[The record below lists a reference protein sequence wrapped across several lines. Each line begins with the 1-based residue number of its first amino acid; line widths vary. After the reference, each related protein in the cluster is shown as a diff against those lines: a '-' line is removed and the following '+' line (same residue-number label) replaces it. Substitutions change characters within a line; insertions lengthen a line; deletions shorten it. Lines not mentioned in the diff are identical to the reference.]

1 MKLNP
6 KHLLLVLC
14 CAATS
19 QWLHAQAID
28 ELGIKK
34 GVKVS
39 GSVSANTVAYAA
51 SGIDSRR
58 DPFNWFLSGNLN
70 INLFGYNMP
79 FSFSYSNQGRHF
91 AQPFNRFQFAPS
103 YKWARGYVGNTSMTF
118 SNYTLAGH
126 MFNGV
131 GVELS
136 PGKWRMA
143 GMYGTLVKAVP
154 FDVTNKESYNTAAF
168 ERKGFG
174 WKAGYEDKGN
184 SYSLCF
190 FRAKDDV
197 NSIPFVPSD
206 ATLNPRENMAVA
218 VAVRQ
223 SLFKRVFADVEY
235 SVSVLNRD
243 LRAAKS
249 SEDSLQGGYNFFKKL
264 LSPTASTV
272 YFDALQAGIGYT
284 GGFYSI
290 QMRYERVAPGYTTL
304 GAYNL
309 VNDMRNI
316 TIAPSLQLLNNRIQL
331 SGNVGIQE
339 NNLDKTK
346 TTTTRRFVGSGTIGI
361 IPNQHWMINGTY
373 SNFTTYTRVRPVRDP
388 YFTNP
393 LDSLN
398 FYQVNTSYNGVVAY
412 QFGDKNIRHAIMLTL
427 NYQLAG
433 DAQPTQTG
441 EAPPKSNFYTANA
454 GYTFNQVQKDLSLTA
469 GGNYYIQDVPGART
483 YFTGPSVSAAKGLL
497 NKKLRLNATST
508 YNITRTTMNN
518 VTSHNGVWNNSL
530 QASFTPQAQS
540 ATPPAGMGEAGKTN
554 KKITGRHSLNA
565 GVNYLK
571 QQAVVNQNG
580 FSELTVT
587 VGYSFS
593 F

>member
-1 MKLNP
+1 MKTTAKNLIV
-6 KHLLLVLC
+6 LLC
-14 CAATS
+14 CLTGR
-19 QWLHAQAID
+19 QVLNAQAID
-28 ELGIKK
+28 ELGVKK
-34 GVKVS
+34 GIKIN
-39 GSVSANTVAYAA
+39 GSVSANTVAYSAW
-51 SGIDSRR
+51 GIDSRR
-58 DPFNWFLSGNLN
+58 DPFNWFLQGNLN

-79 FSFSYSNQGRHF
+79 FSFSYSNQGRNF

-103 YKWARGYVGNTSMTF
+103 YKWARGYFGNTSMTF

-136 PGKWRMA
+136 PDKWRLA
-143 GMYGTLVKAVP
+143 GMYGVLQKAVP
-154 FDVTNKESYNTAAF
+154 FDINNKESYNSAAF
-168 ERKGFG
+168 ERRGWG

-184 SYSLCF
+184 SYSIAF
-190 FRAKDDV
+190 FKAKDDV

-206 ATLNPRENMAVA
+206 ATLTPRENTAVA
-218 VAVRQ
+218 VSVRQ
-223 SLFKRVFADVEY
+223 SFFKRVFADVEY

-243 LRAAKS
+243 MRAPKGA
-249 SEDSLQGGYNFFKKL
+249 EDSLQGQNNFLKKFF
-264 LSPTASTV
+264 SPTASMV
-272 YFDALQAGIGYT
+272 YFDALQAGLGYT
-284 GGFYSI
+284 GNFYSI

-316 TIAPSLQLLNNRIQL
+316 TIAPSVQLLNNRVQI
-331 SGNVGIQE
+331 SANVGIQD

-346 TTTTRRFVGSGTIGI
+346 TTTTRRWVGSGNISV
-361 IPNQHWMINGTY
+361 IPNQHWMVNGSY
-373 SNFTTYTRVRPVRDP
+373 SNFTTFTRVRPVRDP

-412 QFGDKNIRHAIMLTL
+412 QFGNKTVRHGIMLTL

-433 DAQPTQTG
+433 DAQPLQQG
-441 EAPPKSNFYTANA
+441 DAPQKSNFYTANA
-454 GYTFNQVQKDLSLTA
+454 GYTFNQMQKDLSVTA
-469 GGNYYIQDVPGART
+469 GGNYYIQDLPGART
-483 YFTGPSVSAAKGLL
+483 YFTGPSVSAAKSLFK
-497 NKKLRLNATST
+497 KKLRLNATSA
-508 YNITRTTMNN
+508 YNITKATVNN
-518 VTSHNGVWNNSL
+518 VTSNNGIWNNSL
-530 QASFTPQAQS
+530 QASFTPQAQNNPVPDGGR
-540 ATPPAGMGEAGKTN
+540 TPNN
-554 KKITGRHSLNA
+554 KKLTGRHSLNA
-565 GVNYLK
+565 ALNYLH
-571 QQAVVNQNG
+571 QQKVVTRPQ